1 VAEVPFLCSPE
12 QSRLTESLM
21 TAAAPHTGSR
31 GAGAELS
38 SLVKGAG
45 LENSM
50 ELHQGRIRLTVKKMF
65 FTENMVG
72 H

>member
-1 VAEVPFLCSPE
+1 
-12 QSRLTESLM
+12 M